1 MTLQEKNLPKRKCNQ
16 FNFNIETTTK
26 KNCIILRGVN
36 NYAKARV

>member
-16 FNFNIETTTK
+16 FNFNIETTK
-26 KNCIILRGVN
+26 ENCIILRGVN